1 MMGAGRQAGL
11 WVQSFGLSVLLHGTV
26 FAYFLT
32 PLLDFS
38 RFQPAPAEPMAVTL
52 SIMDL
57 PPEVVEPT
65 VQEPIEE
72 ALPEPEV
79 IPEAEPEEL
88 AALVAEESEALA
100 PVVAEEPETLA
111 PVVPEDP
118 EASAQVV
125 PEEPEVLSPVATEI
139 SPLLPDEDTL
149 AALAPLGASE
159 VIGALA
165 EVAEPVAP
173 VQNVP
178 EPVSEPVVEPAPE
191 PVTETPAAPTEG
203 ALGTPGQVD
212 EFIRRI
218 RGQLALPCLVATP
231 RRNAEGAVT
240 MEMLAANEADIL
252 NFADDLLA
260 GVSPAPERRPVLVDP
275 RQCAALNFVREGTR
289 YPAYPLALGLESDR
303 LVSGG
308 RLKGSLRNA
317 AGRYVTLVLIDD
329 NGVVQDLGG
338 YLTFS
343 GDTVSFDVP
352 VRRDGPS
359 RDTQQLLLAI
369 ATPGRP
375 PELESM
381 NGQLAQDFFAALRRS
396 VARDAPLAMMPFSLQ

>member
-1 MMGAGRQAGL
+1 MMDAGRQTGL

-65 VQEPIEE
+65 AQEPIEE

-79 IPEAEPEEL
+79 IPEAEPEQL
-88 AALVAEESEALA
+88 AA
-100 PVVAEEPETLA
+100 VVAEEPEVL
-111 PVVPEDP
+111 
-118 EASAQVV
+118 AQVA

-149 AALAPLGASE
+149 AALAPLGGSE

-165 EVAEPVAP
+165 EVAEPVTP

-178 EPVSEPVVEPAPE
+178 EPAPE
-191 PVTETPAAPTEG
+191 PVTETPAAPAEG
-203 ALGTPGQVD
+203 APGRPGQVD
-212 EFIRRI
+212 EFILRI

-381 NGQLAQDFFAALRRS
+381 NGQLAQDFFAALRPS
-396 VARDAPLAMMPFSLQ
+396 VARDAPLAMVPFTLQ